1 MELLHTS
8 KISPA
13 SRISQI
19 QEYYFSRKL
28 QEVNARKAA
37 GHDVISLAI
46 GSPDLPP
53 SQATVQRLCL
63 VAQEPTSHGY
73 QPTKG
78 TPEFLEAIA
87 NFYSRWYG
95 SL

>member
-53 SQATVQRLCL
+53 SEILANSFLAWSTKVM
-63 VAQEPTSHGY
+63 VA
-73 QPTKG
+73 
-78 TPEFLEAIA
+78 F
-87 NFYSRWYG
+87 
-95 SL
+95 

>member
-37 GHDVISLAI
+37 GHDVIS
-46 GSPDLPP
+46 
-53 SQATVQRLCL
+53 
-63 VAQEPTSHGY
+63 
-73 QPTKG
+73 
-78 TPEFLEAIA
+78 
-87 NFYSRWYG
+87 
-95 SL
+95 